1 MKNKFSKSI
10 EKLVDFSVEKMIV
23 KEAAAKNPAAF
34 SQLIFL
40 YKKRIVAVGRRFFY
54 NQNDIDD
61 FLQEVFIKIYEN
73 LDKFQGNSRFS
84 TWITRI
90 AYNTAINFKIRTKK
104 SENLCEET
112 QSNLVS
118 NYETPEETQLKQLT
132 REAINNAVKQL
143 PENYK
148 KCIELYFYNNMTY
161 EEIAETTDIP
171 LNTVKTYIFRAK
183 KELYQKLKEII

>member
-54 NQNDIDD
+54 DQNNIDD

-118 NYETPEETQLKQLT
+118 NYETPEETQLKKLT
-132 REAINNAVKQL
+132 KEAINNAVKQL

>member
-23 KEAAAKNPAAF
+23 KEAAAKNPVAF

-90 AYNTAINFKIRTKK
+90 AYNTAINFKTRTKK

-183 KELYQKLKEII
+183 KELYQKLKEIL

>member
-183 KELYQKLKEII
+183 KELYQKLKEIL

>member
-23 KEAAAKNPAAF
+23 KEAAAKNPVAF

-73 LDKFQGNSRFS
+73 LDNFQGNSRFS

-90 AYNTAINFKIRTKK
+90 AYNTAINFKTKTKK
-104 SENLCEET
+104 SENLCEEM

-183 KELYQKLKEII
+183 KELYQKLKEIL